1 MKKPE
6 LLAPAGDYGCFR
18 AALKAGADA
27 VYIGGQEYGAR
38 AYAGNF
44 SRDEVLS
51 ALDEAHFYGK
61 KIYLTVNTLMKQE
74 ELDRL
79 ADFIAPFYGAGLDG
93 VIVQDV
99 GALCVLGKNFPHLP
113 LHASTQMTVT
123 DAEGAK
129 ALKRLGIVRV
139 VPARELS
146 LKEAAL
152 LKRESGLEVEVFIH
166 GAMCYCYSGQCLF
179 SSMLGGRSGNRG
191 RCAQPC
197 RQPYRIRSQKTGKAC
212 YPLSLKDLCTIDL
225 IPELMDAGIDS
236 FKIEGRMKR
245 EEYVAGVTDVYRR
258 RIDEYLKHPEKK
270 GEVPPEDKKLLS
282 VLYVR
287 SGLGSGYLTKHNGRD
302 MVTLNQPGYAGCEDK
317 ILEEIRSRIL
327 DRTMELPVFL
337 TAELE
342 AGKPFRLTAQAGKET
357 VCLEGETV
365 QQAQKRPLSEDEVR
379 RQLSKTGGSGFRAEK
394 IDVRMAGDV
403 FLPLK
408 SVNELRRSALEK
420 LRAGRIAAYCR
431 LSGTEAEKVLPGS
444 AGFLTERPEAPF
456 SLAAE
461 QASSSAQPEQV
472 LLSVQPEPSASG
484 SLPCGLSASVAT
496 LPQLQ
501 ACLNA
506 GVSRIYI
513 SYSAVNGEME
523 KRLRA
528 AKEDSVSTEFF
539 LSLPVI
545 FRAETREQRKHVK
558 ALLDTGLFEGALIP
572 SASGLVWLK
581 ENGWKGK
588 IAFDHRI
595 YIWNRQTWEYWN
607 TDMDTYCA
615 PLELNGRD
623 VFALPAPK
631 EGMRGRKEILV
642 YGRIPMMVTA
652 NCVRKT
658 AGECPKDIRPGKG
671 MAAGAPDGGKNGNEL
686 FLIDRYQA
694 EFPVETDCCFC
705 YNVIYNSVPLSLH
718 GFLGDLSESGA
729 AFLRLDFLEEDGEE
743 TEEIL
748 RLFKGGLS
756 GKQVQPAYA
765 FTTGHFRKGAQ

>member
-6 LLAPAGDYGCFR
+6 LLAPAGDYGCFQ

-79 ADFIAPFYGAGLDG
+79 ADFIAPFYEAGLDA

-113 LHASTQMTVT
+113 LHASTQMTIT
-123 DAEGAK
+123 DAAGAE

-146 LKEAAL
+146 LEEAAL
-152 LKRESGLEVEVFIH
+152 LKKESGLEVEVFIH

-212 YPLSLKDLCTIDL
+212 YPLSLKDMCTIDL
-225 IPELMDAGIDS
+225 IPELMDAEIDS

-245 EEYVAGVTDVYRR
+245 AEYVAGVTDVYRR
-258 RIDEYLKHPEKK
+258 RIDEYLENPQKK
-270 GEVPPEDKKLLS
+270 REVPPQDRKLLS
-282 VLYVR
+282 TLYVR
-287 SGLGSGYLTKHNGRD
+287 SGLGNGYLKKHNGRD
-302 MVTLNQPGYAGCEDK
+302 MITLDQPGYAGCEEGE
-317 ILEEIRSRIL
+317 LTEIRSRIL
-327 DRTMELPVFL
+327 ERTMELPVSL

-342 AGKPFRLTAQAGKET
+342 AGKPFRLTAMAGKEM

-365 QQAQKRPLSEDEVR
+365 QRAQKRPLGEEEVR
-379 RQLSKTGGSGFRAEK
+379 RQLAKTGGSGFRAEK
-394 IDVRMAGDV
+394 ITVRMEGEV
-403 FLPLK
+403 FLPVK
-408 SVNELRRSALEK
+408 AINELRRSALEK
-420 LRAGRIAAYCR
+420 LRAGRIADCR
-431 LSGTEAEKVLPGS
+431 RQSGTDAETEKDAPSGLAAVSS
-444 AGFLTERPEAPF
+444 ARPEPAP
-456 SLAAE
+456 SLT
-461 QASSSAQPEQV
+461 QPE
-472 LLSVQPEPSASG
+472 LSEKRPA
-484 SLPCGLSASVAT
+484 PCSLSASVTT
-496 LPQLQ
+496 LPQFL

-506 GVSRIYI
+506 GVSRIYV
-513 SYSAVNGEME
+513 SYAAMSGEME
-523 KRLRA
+523 NGLKA
-528 AKEDSVSTEFF
+528 AKADGILAEIF

-545 FRAETREQRKHVK
+545 LRAETREQMKRVK
-558 ALLDTGLFEGALIP
+558 ALLDTGLFDGAQTP
-572 SASGLVWLK
+572 SPSGLMWLK

-595 YIWNRQTWEYWN
+595 YIWNRQTWEYWSA
-607 TDMDTYCA
+607 DMDTYCA

-623 VFALPAPK
+623 VLALPSPE
-631 EGMRGRKEILV
+631 EGKRGRKEILV

-652 NCVRKT
+652 NCIRKT
-658 AGECPKDIRPGKG
+658 AGECPKDVRPEKGAKAEARDGRTGK
-671 MAAGAPDGGKNGNEL
+671 EL
-686 FLIDRYQA
+686 LLIDRYQA
-694 EFPVETDCCFC
+694 EFPVVTDCRFC
-705 YNVIYNSVPLSLH
+705 VNVIYNSVPLSLH
-718 GFLGDLSESGA
+718 GFLGDLAESGA
-729 AFLRLDFLEEDGEE
+729 AFLRLDFLEESGKE
-743 TEEIL
+743 TEKIL
-748 RLFKGGLS
+748 RLFENGLS
-756 GKQVQPAYA
+756 GKQAQPEYA